1 MYELQV
7 NFFIIQMTVSG
18 ANKKRIALVTGGSSG
33 IGKAIVEKLL
43 LNECIVVNADITE
56 EIANSDSRYYYKKTD
71 VTIGEQVQ
79 QLYDYVRDEV
89 GSPDLLICNA
99 GKGIHEKISE
109 GDPEK
114 WFNVINLNVMGTLRI
129 LRSFLPLLQE
139 QSKSHVIIIS
149 SVSSK
154 NTYEYGGI
162 YAASKAALDMIAET
176 LRIELINKTK
186 VTVISP
192 GIVDTNFFNYLESGE
207 LNVESIGFGSL
218 KPEDVADAVLYA
230 INAVSGTSINQI
242 ILRPN
247 KQIF

>member
-1 MYELQV
+1 
-7 NFFIIQMTVSG
+7 
-18 ANKKRIALVTGGSSG
+18 
-33 IGKAIVEKLL
+33 
-43 LNECIVVNADITE
+43 
-56 EIANSDSRYYYKKTD
+56 
-71 VTIGEQVQ
+71 
-79 QLYDYVRDEV
+79 VRDEV

-139 QSKSHVIIIS
+139 QSKSHIIIIS

-192 GIVDTNFFNYLESGE
+192 GIVDTNFFNHLESGE
-207 LNVESIGFGSL
+207 LKVESIGFGSL

-230 INAVSGTSINQI
+230 INAGSGTSINQI